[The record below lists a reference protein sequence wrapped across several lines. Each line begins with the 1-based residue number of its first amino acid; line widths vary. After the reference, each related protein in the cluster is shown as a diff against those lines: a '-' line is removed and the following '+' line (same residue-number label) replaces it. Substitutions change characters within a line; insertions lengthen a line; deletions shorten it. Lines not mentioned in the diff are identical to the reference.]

1 MRKINFLSISVLI
14 LLNNFIFINLQSE
27 IKNKIVVKVGE
38 SLITSID
45 VQNEIVTNLII
56 ANQEVTAENINN
68 NKNYA
73 IKNLINK
80 KIKRNEINK
89 YEINNYSKKDLQD
102 FITKIAK
109 NLNTNQNGLKEIFK
123 KTNID
128 YQIFIEKHET
138 ELLWN
143 SLIFQLY
150 RNQTNINVIDVDN
163 EVAKI
168 KGNKSEEELK
178 KIKND
183 IENKRKEEKFNLFS
197 RSHFSNLENTVTI
210 KFNE

>member
-45 VQNEIVTNLII
+45 IQNEIITNLII

-102 FITKIAK
+102 YITKIAK

-123 KTNID
+123 KTNIN
-128 YQIFIEKHET
+128 YQIFVEKHET

-143 SLIFQLY
+143 TLIFQLY
-150 RNQTNINVIDVDN
+150 RNQTNINVIDVEN

-197 RSHFSNLENTVTI
+197 RSHFSNLENTVVI
-210 KFNE
+210 NFQ

>member
-143 SLIFQLY
+143 TLIFQLY

-197 RSHFSNLENTVTI
+197 RSHFSNLENTVI
-210 KFNE
+210 VDFK

>member
-45 VQNEIVTNLII
+45 IQNEIVTNLII

-102 FITKIAK
+102 YITKIAK

-123 KTNID
+123 KTNIN
-128 YQIFIEKHET
+128 YQIFVEKHET

-143 SLIFQLY
+143 TLIFQLY
-150 RNQTNINVIDVDN
+150 RNQTNINVIDVEN

-168 KGNKSEEELK
+168 KVNKSEEEVK
-178 KIKND
+178 KIRND

-197 RSHFSNLENTVTI
+197 RSHFSNLENTVVI
-210 KFNE
+210 NFQ

>member
-143 SLIFQLY
+143 TLIFQLY

-197 RSHFSNLENTVTI
+197 RSHFSNLENTVVI
-210 KFNE
+210 NFQ

>member
-80 KIKRNEINK
+80 KIKRNEINQ

-143 SLIFQLY
+143 TLIFQLY

-197 RSHFSNLENTVTI
+197 RSHFSNLENTVVI
-210 KFNE
+210 NFQ

>member
-45 VQNEIVTNLII
+45 IQNEIITNLII

-102 FITKIAK
+102 YITKIAK
-109 NLNTNQNGLKEIFK
+109 NLNTDQNGLKEIFK
-123 KTNID
+123 KTNIN
-128 YQIFIEKHET
+128 YQIFVEKHET

-143 SLIFQLY
+143 TLIFQLY
-150 RNQTNINVIDVDN
+150 RNQTNINVIDVEN

-197 RSHFSNLENTVTI
+197 RSHFSNLENTVVI
-210 KFNE
+210 NFQ

>member
-45 VQNEIVTNLII
+45 IQNEIITNLII

-102 FITKIAK
+102 YITKIAK

-123 KTNID
+123 KTNIN
-128 YQIFIEKHET
+128 YQIFVEKHET

-143 SLIFQLY
+143 TLIFQLY
-150 RNQTNINVIDVDN
+150 RNQTNINVIDVEN

-168 KGNKSEEELK
+168 KENKSEEELK

-197 RSHFSNLENTVTI
+197 RSHFSNLENTVVI
-210 KFNE
+210 NFQ

>member
-45 VQNEIVTNLII
+45 IQNEIITNLII

-102 FITKIAK
+102 YITKIAK
-109 NLNTNQNGLKEIFK
+109 NLNTDQNGLKEIFK
-123 KTNID
+123 KTNIN
-128 YQIFIEKHET
+128 YQIFVEKHET

-143 SLIFQLY
+143 TLIFQLY
-150 RNQTNINVIDVDN
+150 RNQTNINVIDVEN

-168 KGNKSEEELK
+168 KVNKSEEELK
-178 KIKND
+178 KIRND

-197 RSHFSNLENTVTI
+197 RSHFSNLENTVVI
-210 KFNE
+210 NFQ

>member
-45 VQNEIVTNLII
+45 IQNEIVTNLII
-56 ANQEVTAENINN
+56 ANQEVTVKNINN

-102 FITKIAK
+102 YITKIAK
-109 NLNTNQNGLKEIFK
+109 NLNTDQNGLKEIFK
-123 KTNID
+123 KTNIN
-128 YQIFIEKHET
+128 YQIFVEKHET

-143 SLIFQLY
+143 TLIFQLY
-150 RNQTNINVIDVDN
+150 RNQTNINVIDVEN

-168 KGNKSEEELK
+168 KVNKSEEELK
-178 KIKND
+178 KIRND

-197 RSHFSNLENTVTI
+197 RSHFSNLENTVVI
-210 KFNE
+210 NFQ

>member
-45 VQNEIVTNLII
+45 IQNEIITNLII

-102 FITKIAK
+102 YITKIAK

-123 KTNID
+123 KTNIN
-128 YQIFIEKHET
+128 YQIFVEKHET

-143 SLIFQLY
+143 TLIFQLY
-150 RNQTNINVIDVDN
+150 RNQTNINVIDVEN

-168 KGNKSEEELK
+168 KVNKSEEELK
-178 KIKND
+178 KIRND

-197 RSHFSNLENTVTI
+197 RSHFSNLENTVVI
-210 KFNE
+210 NFQ

>member
-45 VQNEIVTNLII
+45 IQNEIVTNLII

-109 NLNTNQNGLKEIFK
+109 NLNTDQNGLKEIFK
-123 KTNID
+123 KTNIN
-128 YQIFIEKHET
+128 YQIFVEKHET

-143 SLIFQLY
+143 TLIFQLY
-150 RNQTNINVIDVDN
+150 RNQTNINVIDVEN

-168 KGNKSEEELK
+168 KVNKSEEELK
-178 KIKND
+178 KIRND

-197 RSHFSNLENTVTI
+197 RSHFSNLENTVVI
-210 KFNE
+210 NFQ

>member
-45 VQNEIVTNLII
+45 IQNEIVTNLII

-102 FITKIAK
+102 YITKIAK
-109 NLNTNQNGLKEIFK
+109 NLNTDQNGLKEIFK
-123 KTNID
+123 KTNIN
-128 YQIFIEKHET
+128 YQIFVEKHET

-143 SLIFQLY
+143 TLIFQLY
-150 RNQTNINVIDVDN
+150 RNQTNINVIDVEN

-168 KGNKSEEELK
+168 KVNKSEEELK
-178 KIKND
+178 KIRND

-197 RSHFSNLENTVTI
+197 RSHFSNLENTVVI
-210 KFNE
+210 NFQ

>member
-45 VQNEIVTNLII
+45 IQNEIITNLII

-109 NLNTNQNGLKEIFK
+109 NLNTDQNGLKEIFK
-123 KTNID
+123 KTNIN
-128 YQIFIEKHET
+128 YQIFVEKHET

-143 SLIFQLY
+143 TLIFQLY
-150 RNQTNINVIDVDN
+150 RNQTNINVIDVEN

-197 RSHFSNLENTVTI
+197 RSHFSNLENTVVI
-210 KFNE
+210 NFQ